1 MTRPDQKRFERE
13 TLHAVLAAL
22 GLRPDEEPE
31 EGEAPDFTMPIAGR
45 RIGVEMTMYQSGATV
60 EDGRGRRQVESEWDR
75 LKAAGE
81 AFRRDRPDLADV
93 KVGLMFRAS
102 VPPPRQHAAF
112 LEEIAAFVRGHA
124 SKLNDKDLECWPLSF
139 STPLMQTY
147 LRTLYLRKDRF
158 AEWYT
163 NLTGGFVARPDQTI
177 AQIVAEKSA
186 KQFRPVD
193 ELWLAIQCST
203 RISEMML
210 ELTGV
215 EDFDS
220 VPSLEY
226 YAFSRVFV
234 FTFTGA
240 YEWRKGGSWRK
251 LTGDSPAA
259 QGPSFDDLK
268 NVLSDPEWLD
278 DPDGKAMRVAT
289 ECLRE
294 KNETD

>member
-1 MTRPDQKRFERE
+1 
-13 TLHAVLAAL
+13 
-22 GLRPDEEPE
+22 
-31 EGEAPDFTMPIAGR
+31 
-45 RIGVEMTMYQSGATV
+45 
-60 EDGRGRRQVESEWDR
+60 
-75 LKAAGE
+75 
-81 AFRRDRPDLADV
+81 
-93 KVGLMFRAS
+93 MFRAS
-102 VPPPRQHAAF
+102 VPPRRLHAAF
-112 LEEIAAFVRGHA
+112 LEEIATFVRSYA
-124 SKLNDKDLECWPLSF
+124 AKLQDQDLECWPPSF

-147 LRTLYLRKDRF
+147 LRTLFLRKDRF

-163 NLTGGFVARPDQTI
+163 NLTGGFIARPDHTI
-177 AQIVAEKSA
+177 AQIVADKSA

-203 RISEMML
+203 RISEMTL

-220 VPSLEY
+220 VPSLES

-234 FTFTGA
+234 LTFTGA
-240 YEWRKGGSWRK
+240 YEWCKGEGWRK

-268 NVLSDPEWLD
+268 NVLSDAEWLA
-278 DPDGKAMRVAT
+278 DPDGKAIRVAT

>member
-1 MTRPDQKRFERE
+1 MTRPDQKQSERE

-22 GLRPDEEPE
+22 GLHPDEEPE

-60 EDGRGRRQVESEWDR
+60 EDGRGRRQVESEWDQ
-75 LKAAGE
+75 LKAAGD
-81 AFRRDRPDLADV
+81 AFRRNRPELADV
-93 KVGLMFRAS
+93 NVGLTFRAS
-102 VPPPRQHAAF
+102 VPPRRQHAAF

-124 SKLNDKDLECWPLSF
+124 SKLNDQDLECWPPSF

-163 NLTGGFVARPDQTI
+163 NLTGGYVAQPDQTI
-177 AQIVAEKSA
+177 AQIVAKKSA

-203 RISEMML
+203 RISETML
-210 ELTGV
+210 ELMGL
-215 EDFDS
+215 ESFAS
-220 VPSLEY
+220 VPSLES
-226 YAFSRVFV
+226 YAFLRVFV
-234 FTFTGA
+234 LTFTGA
-240 YEWRKGGSWRK
+240 YEWKKGEGWRK
-251 LTGDSPAA
+251 LTGDSSAA

-268 NVLSDPEWLD
+268 NVLSGSEWLE
-278 DPDGKAMRVAT
+278 DPDGKAMRIAT

-294 KNETD
+294 KSETD